1 MYNSMLS
8 IYFLVTVRYNWK
20 DVDITKYIEKPML
33 LFAILLFF
41 GLGIFGIR
49 QNLYNPDKK
58 FLFMYVLSRRRI

>member
-20 DVDITKYIEKPML
+20 DVDFTKYIEKPML

-41 GLGIFGIR
+41 WIIYIR
-49 QNLYNPDKK
+49 YTTK
-58 FLFMYVLSRRRI
+58 FIQSR